1 VTSTTSTTLPLS
13 CLDEPLVGYP
23 AVTCAVT
30 VLQDMVTAQEEIA
43 LGGRKS
49 AKRLAGKIAKT
60 QALVEKS
67 QTSKRAAK
75 LLVKAEKKV
84 VSFQTQ
90 ISKLQAQAKIGEPLA
105 SELLELSGEVTARI
119 DGVLTPLTN

>member
-1 VTSTTSTTLPLS
+1 VTSSTSTTLPLS

-30 VLQDMVTAQEEIA
+30 VLQDMVTGQDEIA

-67 QTSKRAAK
+67 QTSKKAAK

-90 ISKLQAQAKIGEPLA
+90 ISKLQAQAKIEESLA
-105 SELLELSGEVTARI
+105 TELLELSGEVTARI